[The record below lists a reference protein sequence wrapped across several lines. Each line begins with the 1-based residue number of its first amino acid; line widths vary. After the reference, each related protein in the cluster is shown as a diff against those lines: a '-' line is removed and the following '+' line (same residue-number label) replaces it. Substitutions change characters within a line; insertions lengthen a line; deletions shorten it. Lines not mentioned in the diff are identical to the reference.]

1 MPKINIKGKNLS
13 RVKPNYFFI
22 PLFVIITASAASYF
36 AEAGRAWY
44 KTINLPDW
52 TPSGSIMVLA
62 WTIIFILSSLS
73 LLIIWNRYSSEKN
86 FRVIIIL
93 FVLNAFLIVGWN
105 ILFFS
110 HQQLGL
116 AFFQAVL
123 LITNLILLISLI
135 WRLSPLAAYL
145 LIPYSLYVLFS
156 TVLSFNVWLIN

>member
-1 MPKINIKGKNLS
+1 MYK
-13 RVKPNYFFI
+13 VKANYFFI

-62 WTIIFILSSLS
+62 WTIIFILTSLS
-73 LLIIWNRYSSEKN
+73 LLIIWNRYPSEKN
-86 FRVIIIL
+86 FRVIIVL
-93 FVLNAFLIVGWN
+93 FILNAFFIVGWN

-123 LITNLILLISLI
+123 LITNLILLIFLI

-156 TVLSFNVWLIN
+156 TVLSLNVWLIN

>member
-1 MPKINIKGKNLS
+1 LS

-36 AEAGRAWY
+36 AETGRAWY

-52 TPSGSIMVLA
+52 TPSGSLMVLA

-73 LLIIWNRYSSEKN
+73 LLIIWNKYSSERN
-86 FRVIIIL
+86 FTIIIVL
-93 FVLNAFLIVGWN
+93 FVLNAFFIVGWN

-116 AFFQAVL
+116 ASLQAVL
-123 LITNLILLISLI
+123 LITNLILLIFLI
-135 WRLSPLAAYL
+135 WRFSPLAAYL